1 MSFVERTNRFK
12 RDLKRVL
19 KRGKDADKLKKII
32 LLLLD
37 QIELPENFKDHPL
50 VGNYNGVREC
60 HIEPDWL
67 LIYSVLEAGIRLER
81 TGTHSDL
88 FK

>member
-1 MSFVERTNRFK
+1 MLTPSYTNQFK
-12 RDLKRVL
+12 KDLALAKKRS
-19 KRGKDADKLKKII
+19 KKIEKLKTLMAKLINEE
-32 LLLLD
+32 
-37 QIELPENFKDHPL
+37 ELPKKYKDHPL
-50 VGNYNGVREC
+50 VGNYAHRREC

-67 LIYSVLEAGIRLER
+67 LVYKKADSQIIFER